1 MRKAPVATEAA
12 TAKPLIHSL
21 STALSLSCSLADQQL
36 CRADVVGSAE
46 RVRHGEH
53 QPADEGGLILA
64 RPPGQELPAARVP
77 PGTALV
83 IGQAIAARPDLQHDA
98 GDHLAAGHGSSRS
111 CPRSNVQMIWPR
123 LP

>member
-1 MRKAPVATEAA
+1 MRKMPVATEAA

-83 IGQAIAARPDLQHDA
+83 IGQATAPPPHPQPHAPHHPPPGPLSPPISP
-98 GDHLAAGHGSSRS
+98 
-111 CPRSNVQMIWPR
+111 PP
-123 LP
+123 